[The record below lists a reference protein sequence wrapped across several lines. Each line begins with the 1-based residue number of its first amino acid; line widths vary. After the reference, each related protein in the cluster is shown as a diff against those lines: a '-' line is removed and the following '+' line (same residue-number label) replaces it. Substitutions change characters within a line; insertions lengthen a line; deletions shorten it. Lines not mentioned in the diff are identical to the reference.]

1 MQRAQTLLKC
11 QRCSILLDLK
21 SAGEE
26 SDTMASARKAFD
38 LFQSGNRPGQR
49 RHSVEDDDGSKISRE
64 LADYVI
70 QTGEKINLADA
81 YSDPRFDPLV
91 DTVWRFKTKG
101 ILCMPI
107 RNRDGAII
115 GCANIANRLDGQP
128 FDEADEELFEAFCI
142 FCGLGINNT
151 LIYNKL
157 EKSMAE
163 KVVALEVLSYH
174 ATCSKGELAA
184 FLSKYSADIDPD
196 LPDES
201 VHSATRNN
209 GSSLAIVSASNSR
222 FPKSPSSSSVASSSE
237 LIARLSTN
245 VDSCLTSYLFNDFS
259 LENDE
264 MIVASYE
271 MFKRSGL
278 MKSFH
283 IDKQVTFIIFKVLRD
298 I

>member
-1 MQRAQTLLKC
+1 MNNSGDDGDERAT
-11 QRCSILLDLK
+11 
-21 SAGEE
+21 
-26 SDTMASARKAFD
+26 RKAFD
-38 LFQSGNRPGQR
+38 LFQSGNKPGQR

-107 RNRDGAII
+107 RNRDRQII
-115 GCANIANRLDGQP
+115 GCANIANRLDDQP

-142 FCGLGINNT
+142 FCGLGIANT

-174 ATCSKGELAA
+174 ATCSKNELTA
-184 FLSKYSADIDPD
+184 FMTKYGPAITGGDEADHNYHHF
-196 LPDES
+196 
-201 VHSATRNN
+201 V
-209 GSSLAIVSASNSR
+209 
-222 FPKSPSSSSVASSSE
+222 SSSSSSGYSSLPKQITDGGGQTLSIAAST
-237 LIARLSTN
+237 LGVRLSQN
-245 VDSCLTSYLFNDFS
+245 DSCLTSYLFNDFS
-259 LENDE
+259 LDNDE
-264 MIVASYE
+264 MVVASYE

-278 MKSFH
+278 MRNFH
-283 IDKQVTFIIFKVLRD
+283 IEKQVHI
-298 I
+298 

>member
-1 MQRAQTLLKC
+1 MIT
-11 QRCSILLDLK
+11 
-21 SAGEE
+21 
-26 SDTMASARKAFD
+26 
-38 LFQSGNRPGQR
+38 
-49 RHSVEDDDGSKISRE
+49 
-64 LADYVI
+64 
-70 QTGEKINLADA
+70 TGEKINLADA

-107 RNRDGAII
+107 RDRDGAII
-115 GCANIANRLDGQP
+115 GCANIANRLDDQP

-174 ATCSKGELAA
+174 ATCSKSELTGFMKKFAAAINDTNEPSLISRHYHHNKPPPLAIATLAA
-184 FLSKYSADIDPD
+184 SSTSLNPDAAIKETSLSPVEDD
-196 LPDES
+196 
-201 VHSATRNN
+201 
-209 GSSLAIVSASNSR
+209 NS
-222 FPKSPSSSSVASSSE
+222 
-237 LIARLSTN
+237 LIARLSRS
-245 VDSCLTSYLFNDFS
+245 DSCLISYLFNDFS

-264 MIVASYE
+264 MIVASYQ

-283 IDKQVTFIIFKVLRD
+283 IDKQVYFELI
-298 I
+298 

>member
-1 MQRAQTLLKC
+1 M
-11 QRCSILLDLK
+11 
-21 SAGEE
+21 
-26 SDTMASARKAFD
+26 
-38 LFQSGNRPGQR
+38 
-49 RHSVEDDDGSKISRE
+49 
-64 LADYVI
+64 ADYVI

-115 GCANIANRLDGQP
+115 GCANIANRLDDQP

-174 ATCSKGELAA
+174 ATCSKEELTS
-184 FLSKYSADIDPD
+184 FLAKYATSIDD
-196 LPDES
+196 
-201 VHSATRNN
+201 
-209 GSSLAIVSASNSR
+209 
-222 FPKSPSSSSVASSSE
+222 SSSSQTHSFLQSTGLLANNNTSS
-237 LIARLSTN
+237 LVTRFFQN
-245 VDSCLTSYLFNDFS
+245 DSCLTSYLFNDFS

-264 MIVASYE
+264 MVVASYY

-278 MKSFH
+278 MRNFR
-283 IDKQVTFIIFKVLRD
+283 IDNKVNYLFKKINGYV
-298 I
+298 ISYFNF